1 MLQALAQIKVF
12 LLNKPTRQRLEVLG
26 MPHKKFKRRLLR
38 WLILPKQTLCIE
50 LKPRIQL
57 EIFDIIDLKRFQTVF
72 IEDRF
77 FMPLRT
83 TEPLLVSVG
92 SRNGFDI
99 IKFDLDYPSGKLL
112 VLEPSAENRC
122 VIKENF
128 AKNRVDASILP
139 FALAGESG
147 KTFLYKEVSA
157 EGNRYLLDAIKA
169 QSFSRVETR
178 TMGWLLNHLL
188 EPIDLILLNV
198 PGKEEEVILSI
209 NDDMAFL
216 IKRLLLKENTLLIN
230 SKRIVRHMQSLGYF
244 HEKRGRYHFFNLAQ

>member
-1 MLQALAQIKVF
+1 MFQAFAQIKVF
-12 LLNKPTRQRLEVLG
+12 LFNKPTRQRLDVLG
-26 MPHKKFKRRLLR
+26 MPYKKFKRRLLR
-38 WLILPKQTLCIE
+38 WLFLPEQTFTIE
-50 LKPRIQL
+50 LKPRVKL
-57 EIFDIIDLKRFQTVF
+57 EIFDIIDLKRFHTVF

-77 FMPLRT
+77 FIPLRT
-83 TEPLLVSVG
+83 NEPLLVSVG

-112 VLEPSAENRC
+112 VLEPSAENRS

-147 KTFLYKEVSA
+147 KTFLYREVSR
-157 EGNRYLLDAIKA
+157 EGDRYLLDAIKA
-169 QSFSRVETR
+169 QSFTRVETR
-178 TMGWLLNHLL
+178 TMAWLLNHLL

-198 PGKEEEVILSI
+198 PGKEEEIILSI
-209 NDDMAFL
+209 NDHMAFM

-230 SKRIVRHMQSLGYF
+230 AKKIVRHMQSLGYF
-244 HEKRGRYHFFNLAQ
+244 HEKRGRYHVFMLAT